1 MNFFHW
7 LREGVR
13 HAVVLG
19 IADACD
25 DVGQHAKGDDFGPA
39 LAASLREKLAAES
52 SPAAALPG
60 RTVDAASTV
69 RTRKR
74 LGRSLANPDET
85 LKKAA

>member
-13 HAVVLG
+13 QAVVLG

-25 DVGQHAKGDDFGPA
+25 DIGEQAKGDDFGPA
-39 LAASLREKLAAES
+39 LAASLREKLAADP
-52 SPAAALPG
+52 SPNGALPS
-60 RTVDAASTV
+60 RTVDAANPP

-74 LGRSLANPDET
+74 LGRSLAKPEEP

>member
-13 HAVVLG
+13 QAVVLG

-25 DVGQHAKGDDFGPA
+25 DIGEHAKGDDFGPA
-39 LAASLREKLAAES
+39 LAASLREKLAADT
-52 SPAAALPG
+52 SPGGGLPG
-60 RTVDAASTV
+60 RTVDAASPP

-74 LGRSLANPDET
+74 LGRSLAKPEEPP
-85 LKKAA
+85 KKAA

>member
-13 HAVVLG
+13 QAVVLG

-25 DVGQHAKGDDFGPA
+25 DIGQQAQGDDFGPA
-39 LAASLREKLAAES
+39 LAASLRERLAAET
-52 SPAAALPG
+52 PEAAALPG
-60 RTVDAASTV
+60 RTVDAGTPT

-74 LGRSLANPDET
+74 LGRSLAKPDEV

>member
-1 MNFFHW
+1 MNFFNW

-13 HAVVLG
+13 HAVVMG

-25 DVGQHAKGDDFGPA
+25 DIGQQAQGDDLGSA
-39 LAASLREKLAAES
+39 LAASLRERLAVES
-52 SPAAALPG
+52 PQAAALPG
-60 RTVDAASTV
+60 RTVDAAPQG

-74 LGRSLANPDET
+74 LGRSLANPDEM

>member
-13 HAVVLG
+13 QAVVLG

-25 DVGQHAKGDDFGPA
+25 DIGQHAKGDDFGPA
-39 LAASLREKLAAES
+39 LAASLREKMAAES

-60 RTVDAASTV
+60 RTVDATATP

-74 LGRSLANPDET
+74 LGRSLAEPVES